1 MLVIAKH
8 IVRKRRA
15 PYGARGLKLLLTMG
29 ILLIG
34 GRAPYGARGLK
45 YRTDGKPDGEAIV
58 APRMGRED

>member
-1 MLVIAKH
+1 MAGRAPYGARGLKLIFLFFVAYATDS
-8 IVRKRRA
+8 RA

-45 YRTDGKPDGEAIV
+45 Y
-58 APRMGRED
+58 